1 MGGGTRTTTTQE
13 AKVPGNL
20 EPLLATTAAR
30 GQQFQQAAPL
40 EPFLEA
46 KPLKVAGLSER
57 EKSGLGKIGGLEELG
72 KRRVTGANLPTS
84 PSFAAAQEAYNT
96 AIRPGIE
103 NTAAVS
109 GLGRST
115 ALTNADAAARAAYL
129 QPTIEAE
136 LAREE
141 RGNQNEAQMLL
152 SQIQAELSGGGL
164 ERGIEQAGYESEQAD
179 RMRRQ
184 ALAEQALFL
193 PMGQL
198 LPSTIGQQSTT
209 RGKSGVFTG
218 GA

>member
-1 MGGGTRTTTTQE
+1 
-13 AKVPGNL
+13 V
-20 EPLLATTAAR
+20 R
-30 GQQFQQAAPL
+30 GVQLQRAAPV

-46 KPLKVAGLSER
+46 KPMKTAPLSER
-57 EKSGLGKIGGLEELG
+57 ERTALGRVGQLEELG
-72 KRRVTGANLPTS
+72 KRRVTGSNLATS
-84 PSFAAAQEAYNT
+84 PSMAAARNAYET
-96 AIRPGIE
+96 SVLPGVE

-115 ALTNADAAARAAYL
+115 ALTNARAASEAAYL

-164 ERGIEQAGYESEQAD
+164 ERGIEQQGYTAEQQDAL
-179 RMRRQ
+179 RRQ
-184 ALAEQALFL
+184 AIAEEALFQ

-198 LPSTIGQQSTT
+198 LPSAIGQSSTT
-209 RGKSGVFTG
+209 RGKQGIFTG